1 MFCLKEISM
10 PELKKINCSWTK
22 FDVVQVI
29 KIAAE
34 GKLKQVFESQEGIN
48 ASVLKAF
55 VGVDSLEEE
64 FPTYWIKMKD
74 YPKQLRIF
82 ALMSAIF
89 THEKNI
95 KDFANKFADG
105 KMRGVLSVAKG
116 NKQSTNLRRGLIV
129 SGASLQNYEKAKE
142 VPYDLS
148 ALYEKGEVGILF
160 SELLKQRIL
169 KIGHSFEDINTQ
181 TKFLR
186 VCYNYQFHKVLSLT
200 RDQFKKWLSG
210 QPLNQEEDIFNFSQ
224 LKIYQKIPMI
234 KMNQWLNEWDDVNYD
249 KDELRSKPEPV
260 AYLFS
265 IDARVLKKLADV
277 HRRKADKP
285 REEDKHVQRNLNES
299 RIDEI
304 NSYIEGGF
312 PWSTLTANE
321 KISYENQKLKM
332 PGFLPTAIIANFIG
346 PGEKR
351 NNRVINDADVLKI
364 TDEKTSSATLNIPE
378 QIFSDDWDP
387 ELKPIEIIDGQ
398 HRLWA
403 FDENEPLSGNFELP
417 VVAYYNL
424 DRAWQ
429 AYLFYTINI
438 KPVKINTSLGYD
450 LYPLLRTQEWL
461 ENSKEGLLA
470 YRETRSQEIVEALW
484 SYPESPWFKRINMIG
499 ESGGPTMSQAA
510 FVRTLS
516 NSFFKKTKGLF
527 SSNLPNKEVL
537 SWSRTQQAAFIILLW
552 AELGHS
558 VSNSQQEW
566 AVNLRNE
573 DRQLKAFEES
583 TKWDLAFTSKNSFL
597 SRDQG
602 VRGFSTFANDF
613 FYIAASFND
622 LAFDEFEY
630 EEDDNKS
637 ISIENLKRAIDYI
650 VTEKEEI
657 YLLIKK
663 FADIASNVDW
673 RTPSALFSNEEEQ
686 TNQMRFRGS
695 GGYSQYWKVLLEEFK
710 NSTDSLI
717 VKYVSQL
724 NS

>member
-1 MFCLKEISM
+1 M

-34 GKLKQVFESQEGIN
+34 DKLKQIYESKEDIN
-48 ASVLKAF
+48 ASVLKSF
-55 VGVDSLEEE
+55 VGVDSLEDE
-64 FPTYWIKMKD
+64 FPEYWIKMKN

-95 KDFANKFADG
+95 KDFANKFTDG
-105 KMRGVLSVAKG
+105 KMRGVLIVVPG

-148 ALYEKGEVGILF
+148 ALFEEGEVGLLF
-160 SELLKQRIL
+160 RKLLEQRIL
-169 KIGHSFEDINTQ
+169 KIGHTFEDIDTQ
-181 TKFLR
+181 NKFLK

-200 RDQFKKWLSG
+200 RDQFKKWLGG
-210 QPLNQEEDIFNFSQ
+210 QSLNQEEDIFNFSQ
-224 LKIYQKIPMI
+224 LKVYKKIPMI
-234 KMNQWLNEWDDVNYD
+234 KMNQWLNEWDDVNYNTE
-249 KDELRSKPEPV
+249 ELRRKPQPV

-299 RIDEI
+299 RVDEI

-312 PWSTLTANE
+312 PWSTLSASE

-332 PGFLPTAIIANFIG
+332 PGFLPTAIIANIIG

-351 NNRVINDADVLKI
+351 NSRIINDADLLKI
-364 TDEKTSSATLNIPE
+364 SDEKTGSATLNIPE
-378 QIFSDDWDP
+378 QVFSGDWNP

-403 FDENEPLSGNFELP
+403 FDEDDPLSGNFELP

-470 YRETRSQEIVEALW
+470 YRETRSQEMVEALW
-484 SYPESPWFKRINMIG
+484 NYPESPWFHRINMIG

-510 FVRTLS
+510 FIRTLS
-516 NSFFKKTKGLF
+516 NSFFKKRDGLF
-527 SSNLPNKEVL
+527 SSNLTNNEVL
-537 SWSRTQQAAFIILLW
+537 PWSRTQQAAFLILLW
-552 AELGHS
+552 TEFANAVS
-558 VSNSQQEW
+558 DSNSQWVE
-566 AVNLRNE
+566 AIRSE
-573 DRQLKAFEES
+573 DRQLNIYEES
-583 TKWDLAFTSKNSFL
+583 AKWDIGFLSKNSFL

-613 FYIAASFND
+613 FFIAASYND
-622 LAFDEFEY
+622 FDFDDFDY
-630 EEDDNKS
+630 QEDDNKS
-637 ISIENLKRAIDYI
+637 ITKEEVSLAIDYFKSQKI
-650 VTEKEEI
+650 DIYNLMKE
-657 YLLIKK
+657 
-663 FADIASNVDW
+663 FCVIASGVDW
-673 RTPSALFSNEEEQ
+673 RTPSANFSNEDEK
-686 TNQMRFRGS
+686 TSQMRFRGS
-695 GGYSQYWKVLLEEFK
+695 GGYSQFWKVLLEEFK
-710 NSTDSLI
+710 KSKDSNI
-717 VKYVSQL
+717 QKYVSQL
-724 NS
+724 DS

>member
-1 MFCLKEISM
+1 M
-10 PELKKINCSWTK
+10 PELKRINSSWTK

-29 KIAAE
+29 EITAE
-34 GKLKQVFESQEGIN
+34 GKLEKVYGSQSGIDIPILR
-48 ASVLKAF
+48 SF
-55 VGVDSLEEE
+55 VGVNSINDPLPS
-64 FPTYWIKMKD
+64 YWKEVKK
-74 YPKQLRIF
+74 YPKQLRLF
-82 ALMSAIF
+82 SLLATLF

-95 KDFANKFADG
+95 KDFANKFSDG
-105 KMRGVLSVAKG
+105 KMRGVLTVPSGKHG
-116 NKQSTNLRRGLIV
+116 TNLRRCLIV
-129 SGASLQNYEKAKE
+129 SGASLQNYKTEKE

-148 ALYEKGEVGILF
+148 ALYEEGSMGILF
-160 SELLKQRIL
+160 QEVLKQRLL
-169 KIGHSFEDINTQ
+169 KIGHDSEEIETFN
-181 TKFLR
+181 KFLKI
-186 VCYNYQFHKVLSLT
+186 CYSYQFHKVLSLT
-200 RDQFKKWLSG
+200 RDKFKKWLSG
-210 QPLNQEEDIFNFSQ
+210 EPLNQEEDIFSFTQ
-224 LKIYQKIPMI
+224 LKIYKEIPMI
-234 KMNQWLNEWDDVNYD
+234 KMNQWLNEWDDVIYSEQD
-249 KDELRSKPEPV
+249 LRRKPQPR

-265 IDARVLKKLADV
+265 IDARVLKKLSDV
-277 HRRKADKP
+277 HRRKPDKP
-285 REEDKHVQRNLNES
+285 RYEDRHVQRNLNES
-299 RIDEI
+299 RVDEI

-312 PWSTLTANE
+312 PWSTLSVNE
-321 KISYENQKLKM
+321 RMTFENQRLKM
-332 PGFLPTAIIANFIG
+332 PGFLPTAIIANIIG
-346 PGEKR
+346 PNEKR
-351 NNRVINDADVLKI
+351 NNQIIDKNDLLTIEEKDKGTFATLKI
-364 TDEKTSSATLNIPE
+364 PE
-378 QIFSDDWDP
+378 NVFSDDWEP

-424 DRAWQ
+424 DRSWQ

-484 SYPESPWFKRINMIG
+484 SFPESPWFKRINMIG

-516 NSFFKKTKGLF
+516 NSFFKKTNGLF
-527 SSNLPNKEVL
+527 SSNLPNNEVL
-537 SWSRTQQAAFIILLW
+537 PWSRTQQAAFIILLW
-552 AELGHS
+552 IELGNS
-558 VSNSQQEW
+558 VSNSKMEW
-566 AVNLRNE
+566 ASQLRNE
-573 DRQLKAFEES
+573 DRQLKIYEES
-583 TKWDLAFTSKNSFL
+583 QKWDLAFTSKNSFL

-602 VRGFSTFANDF
+602 VRGISVFANDF
-613 FYIAASFND
+613 FYVAASFDD

-650 VTEKEEI
+650 KSEKEGI
-657 YLLIKK
+657 YLLIKS

-673 RTPSALFSNEEEQ
+673 RTPSAIFGDEDQQ

-695 GGYSQYWKVLLEEFK
+695 GGYSQFWKVLFDEFK
-710 NSTDSLI
+710 KSQDSLI
-717 VKYVSQL
+717 VKYVGQL

>member
-1 MFCLKEISM
+1 LFYLKEINM
-10 PELKKINCSWTK
+10 PELKRINSSWTK
-22 FDVVQVI
+22 FDVVKVI
-29 KIAAE
+29 EITSE
-34 GKLKQVFESQEGIN
+34 GRLEKVYESQSGIDIP
-48 ASVLKAF
+48 VLRSF
-55 VGVDSLEEE
+55 VGVNNINDP
-64 FPTYWIKMKD
+64 FPYYWKEVKK
-74 YPKQLRIF
+74 YPKQLRLF
-82 ALMSAIF
+82 ALLATIF

-95 KDFANKFADG
+95 KDFANKFSDG
-105 KMRGVLSVAKG
+105 KMRGVLTVPSGKYG
-116 NKQSTNLRRGLIV
+116 TNLRRCLIS
-129 SGASLQNYEKAKE
+129 SGASLKNYQTEKI

-148 ALYEKGEVGILF
+148 ALYEEGAVGVLFQEV
-160 SELLKQRIL
+160 LKQRLI
-169 KIGHSFEDINTQ
+169 KIGHEAEELDTFN
-181 TKFLR
+181 KFLK
-186 VCYNYQFHKVLSLT
+186 VCYSYQFHKVISLT

-210 QPLNQEEDIFNFSQ
+210 EDLNQEEDIFNFSQ
-224 LKIYQKIPMI
+224 LKIYQNIPMI
-234 KMNQWLNEWDDVNYD
+234 KMNQWLNEWDDVIYSEE
-249 KDELRSKPEPV
+249 ELRRKPLPK
-260 AYLFS
+260 AYMFS
-265 IDARVLKKLADV
+265 IDARVLKKLSDV
-277 HRRKADKP
+277 HRRKTDKP
-285 REEDKHVQRNLNES
+285 RSEDKHVQRKLNES

-312 PWSTLTANE
+312 PWSTLSVNE
-321 KISYENQKLKM
+321 RMSYENQRLKM
-332 PGFLPTAIIANFIG
+332 PGFLPTAIIANIIG
-346 PGEKR
+346 PNEKR
-351 NNRVINDADVLKI
+351 NNRTIGEEDLLTIEDK
-364 TDEKTSSATLNIPE
+364 DKDFFATLNIPDNV
-378 QIFSDDWDP
+378 FSDDWDP

-516 NSFFKKTKGLF
+516 NSFFKKTNGLF
-527 SSNLPNKEVL
+527 SSNLASNEVL
-537 SWSRTQQAAFIILLW
+537 PWSRTQQAAFIILLW
-552 AELGHS
+552 TELGLS
-558 VSNSQQEW
+558 VANSKQEW
-566 AVNLRNE
+566 AMNLRNE
-573 DRQLKAFEES
+573 DRQLKTFEES

-613 FYIAASFND
+613 FYIAASYND

-637 ISIENLKRAIDYI
+637 ISVENLKRAIDYI
-650 VTEKEEI
+650 VNEKNEI
-657 YLLIKK
+657 HILIKK

-673 RTPSALFSNEEEQ
+673 RTPSALFKNEEEQ